1 MIRKT
6 NITISSKDFSENL
19 ERKTIL
25 IIIFDFHK
33 SVNSRN
39 EYEFKF
45 QVLKFGIGND
55 LDSWYFGLT
64 DLT

>member
-1 MIRKT
+1 MIRET

-25 IIIFDFHK
+25 IIIFDVHK

-39 EYEFKF
+39 EYEFEF

-55 LDSWYFGLT
+55 LDS
-64 DLT
+64 